1 MSKIKIEVTC
11 DNITSTVEIDS
22 EVWMESFPSYLN
34 ALRGVGYCIPEG
46 TSIYVPGELFEK
58 YENEYGGER
67 DFVLTDSDIKSEEDF
82 DDNWSEEALGEA
94 VGDLIREELSKYV
107 VDREAL
113 QKEADRLSA
122 AMDADTTWK
131 PIFGHTP
138 VGLNQDDV
146 VEISCQGEFYTRHA
160 RNVAWS
166 TVAELGGK
174 WRLICKE
181 DDWIQVETLRNGWAD
196 IPNLQDNDLVE
207 VKFADGKVTTLRFGY
222 IGSKWNMINEYR
234 VKARA

>member
-22 EVWMESFPSYLN
+22 EVWMDSFPSYLN
-34 ALRGVGYCIPEG
+34 ALRGAGYCIPEG

-58 YENEYGGER
+58 CENEYGYKR

-94 VGDLIREELSKYV
+94 VGDLIREELNKYV
-107 VDREAL
+107 DEREAL
-113 QKEADRLSA
+113 QKDVDRLSA
-122 AMDADTTWK
+122 AMNADTTWK

-138 VGLNQDDV
+138 AGLDQDDV
-146 VEISCQGEFYTRHA
+146 VEIACRGEFYIRHA

-166 TVAELGGK
+166 TVAELDGR
-174 WRLICKE
+174 WRLIRKADE
-181 DDWIQVETLRNGWAD
+181 WIQVEFRSGRVD
-196 IPNLQDNDLVE
+196 VPILQDDDLVE

-222 IGSKWNMINEYR
+222 IGSKWNLINEYR
-234 VKARA
+234 VKART